1 MMKKEESNSLLLGLI
16 VGGILSAGLA
26 IFISSR
32 FIIQNNRIKR
42 ERRHKFFEGIDDI
55 FDESGNFSEEDND
68 KIDKET
74 EDGIIDEL
82 FSRTN

>member
-1 MMKKEESNSLLLGLI
+1 MKKDESNSLLLGLI
-16 VGGILSAGLA
+16 LGGILSAGLA
-26 IFISSR
+26 ILVSSR
-32 FIIQNNRIKR
+32 FIINNNRIKK
-42 ERRHKFFEGIDDI
+42 ERRHKFFEGLDDI
-55 FDESGNFSEEDND
+55 FDESGKPSDDDDN

>member
-1 MMKKEESNSLLLGLI
+1 MKKDESNSLLLGLI
-16 VGGILSAGLA
+16 IGGILSAGLA
-26 IFISSR
+26 ILVSSR
-32 FIIQNNRIKR
+32 FIINNNRIKK
-42 ERRHKFFEGIDDI
+42 ERRHKFFEGLDDI
-55 FDESGNFSEEDND
+55 FDESGKPSEDDDN

>member
-1 MMKKEESNSLLLGLI
+1 MKKEESNSLLLGLI

-26 IFISSR
+26 IFITSR

-55 FDESGNFSEEDND
+55 FDESGKYSEEDND

>member
-1 MMKKEESNSLLLGLI
+1 MKKEESNSLLLGLI

-26 IFISSR
+26 IFVSSR
-32 FIIQNNRIKR
+32 FIIQNIRIKR

-55 FDESGNFSEEDND
+55 FDESGKSYEGDND

>member
-1 MMKKEESNSLLLGLI
+1 MKKEESNSLLLGLI
-16 VGGILSAGLA
+16 LGGILSAGLA
-26 IFISSR
+26 ILVSSR
-32 FIIQNNRIKR
+32 YIINNNRIKR
-42 ERRHKFFEGIDDI
+42 ERRHKFFEGLDDI
-55 FDESGNFSEEDND
+55 FDESGKPSEDYDN

>member
-1 MMKKEESNSLLLGLI
+1 MKKDESNSLLLGLI
-16 VGGILSAGLA
+16 LGGILSAGLA
-26 IFISSR
+26 ILVSSR
-32 FIIQNNRIKR
+32 YIINNNRIKR
-42 ERRHKFFEGIDDI
+42 ERRHKFFEGLDDI
-55 FDESGNFSEEDND
+55 FDESGKPSEDDDN

>member
-1 MMKKEESNSLLLGLI
+1 MKKDESNSLLLGLI
-16 VGGILSAGLA
+16 LGGILSAGLA
-26 IFISSR
+26 ILVSSR
-32 FIIQNNRIKR
+32 FIINNNRIKK
-42 ERRHKFFEGIDDI
+42 ERRHKFFEGLDDI
-55 FDESGNFSEEDND
+55 FDESGKPSEDDDN

>member
-1 MMKKEESNSLLLGLI
+1 MKKEESNSLLLGLI
-16 VGGILSAGLA
+16 LGGILSAGLA
-26 IFISSR
+26 ILVSSR
-32 FIIQNNRIKR
+32 YIINNNRIKR
-42 ERRHKFFEGIDDI
+42 ERRHKFFEGLDDI
-55 FDESGNFSEEDND
+55 FDESGKPTEDDDN

>member
-1 MMKKEESNSLLLGLI
+1 MKKDESSSLLLGLI

-26 IFISSR
+26 IFVSSR

-55 FDESGNFSEEDND
+55 FDESGKPSDDDDN